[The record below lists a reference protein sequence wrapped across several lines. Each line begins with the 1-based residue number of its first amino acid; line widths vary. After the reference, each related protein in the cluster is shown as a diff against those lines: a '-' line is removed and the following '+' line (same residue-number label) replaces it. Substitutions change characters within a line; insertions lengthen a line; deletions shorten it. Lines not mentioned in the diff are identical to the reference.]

1 MMNLGWKSLNDRRYC
16 RRLLHFYKIQTNLT
30 PAYLKDPLPPVK
42 NHQYGTRSE
51 HVLQEIKCN
60 TDIYRGSSTLIAFV
74 AGTVLGTHYVTLPTS
89 NYLKLGYLQLI
100 EQYLKVFLESTN
112 LLASKGS
119 FNCVYVL
126 ARFWSIK

>member
-1 MMNLGWKSLNDRRYC
+1 MTDC

-60 TDIYRGSSTLIAFV
+60 TDIHRGSFYPDIVRCWNRIGNALRNSTISLTTIPRCSTIAISM
-74 AGTVLGTHYVTLPTS
+74 TKH
-89 NYLKLGYLQLI
+89 
-100 EQYLKVFLESTN
+100 
-112 LLASKGS
+112 
-119 FNCVYVL
+119 
-126 ARFWSIK
+126 